1 MKGKSREVI
10 CTPNNK
16 YLGEAKKQEV
26 AIEMQ
31 AKRKVK
37 RCGTSDKEP
46 RKKRSQRMLSKMNN
60 KEKKRREAIDSKSR
74 IDEKQRK
81 LVIKSRK
88 QGKKV
93 SFNISEYEKKK
104 RNIDKRK

>member
-1 MKGKSREVI
+1 
-10 CTPNNK
+10 
-16 YLGEAKKQEV
+16 
-26 AIEMQ
+26 
-31 AKRKVK
+31 
-37 RCGTSDKEP
+37 
-46 RKKRSQRMLSKMNN
+46 MNN

-104 RNIDKRK
+104 NE